1 MPITGEDWE
10 SCRGVTCSVCGR
22 EVFRERGGLCF
33 PCWETANEFEIRLG
47 WGISAPVDPA
57 VLKEILV
64 VRKERG

>member
-1 MPITGEDWE
+1 MPITDADWE

-33 PCWETANEFEIRLG
+33 PCWEEVNEFEIRLG
-47 WGISAPVDPA
+47 QGIAAPVDLA
-57 VLKEILV
+57 VLKEIVV